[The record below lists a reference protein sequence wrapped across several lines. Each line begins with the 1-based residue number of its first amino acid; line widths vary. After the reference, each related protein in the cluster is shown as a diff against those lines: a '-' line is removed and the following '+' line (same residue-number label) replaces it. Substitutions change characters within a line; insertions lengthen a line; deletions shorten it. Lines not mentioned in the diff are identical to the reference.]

1 MTATDDHA
9 RYGDLWADIYDDE
22 HSFLDPSPT
31 AALLAELAGT
41 GPALELA
48 IGTGRVALP
57 LAQRGVDVRGIDVSE
72 AMVAQLRAKPGGD
85 AIDVT
90 MGDMAS
96 TPLGGPYRLVYLVF
110 NTLFGLLTQERQIAC
125 FHNVAASLSPDGAFV
140 IECFVPDV
148 ARFDRQGNHLGLATI
163 DEERIRVNASHHDAV
178 TQRVTAQVVML
189 RDGSVSM
196 RPVSLR
202 YSWPSELDL
211 MAQMAGLALADR
223 WGGWE
228 REPFTSE
235 SGKHVSVY
243 RRPAA

>member
-1 MTATDDHA
+1 MTATGDPS

-22 HSFLDPSPT
+22 HAFLDPAPS
-31 AALLAELAGT
+31 AALLAELAGD

-57 LAQRGVDVRGIDVSE
+57 LAQRGVDVHGIDVSE
-72 AMVAQLRAKPGGD
+72 AMVARLRAKPGGD
-85 AIDVT
+85 AIDVVT
-90 MGDMAS
+90 GDMAS
-96 TPLGGPYRLVYLVF
+96 TPLGGPYRLVYLVA
-110 NTLFGLLTQERQIAC
+110 NTLFCLMTQARQIEC
-125 FHNVAASLSPDGAFV
+125 FHNVAASLTPEGTFV

-163 DEERIRVNASHHDAV
+163 DEQRIRVNASHHDPV
-178 TQRVTAQVVML
+178 TQRVTAQVVMV

-202 YSWPSELDL
+202 YSWPAELDL
-211 MAQMAGLALADR
+211 MARIAGLSLADR

-235 SGKHVSVY
+235 SGKHVTVY
-243 RRPAA
+243 RQSAD